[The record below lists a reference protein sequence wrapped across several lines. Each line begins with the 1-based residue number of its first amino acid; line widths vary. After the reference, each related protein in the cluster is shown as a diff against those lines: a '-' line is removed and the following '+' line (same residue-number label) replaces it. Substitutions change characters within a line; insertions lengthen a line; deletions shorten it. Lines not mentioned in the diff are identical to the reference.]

1 MKWLL
6 CILMMLPTLSFGSE
20 GQDAYQQRCVPC
32 HSPGNAGWL
41 QLKARNDGQP
51 PELLKRPL
59 NGQFIEHVVRQGLH
73 SMPAI
78 SRVELSDRQLTEVI
92 EFITLQSK

>member
-6 CILMMLPTLSFGSE
+6 CILMMLPMLSFGSE
-20 GQDAYQQRCVPC
+20 GQDAYQQRCLPC

-41 QLKARNDGQP
+41 QLKARNDGLSA
-51 PELLKRPL
+51 ELLKRPL
-59 NGQFIEHVVRQGLH
+59 NVHFIEQVVRNGLP

-78 SRVELSDRQLTEVI
+78 TRVELSDQQLAEVI
-92 EFITLQSK
+92 TYIIAQAQ

>member
-6 CILMMLPTLSFGSE
+6 CILMMLPMLSFGSE
-20 GQDAYQQRCVPC
+20 GQDAYEQRCVPC

-41 QLKARNDGQP
+41 QLKARNDGLP
-51 PELLKRPL
+51 AELLKRPL
-59 NGQFIEHVVRQGLH
+59 NTQLIEQVVRNGLQ

-78 SRVELSDRQLTEVI
+78 SRVELSDQQLAEVI
-92 EFITLQSK
+92 TYINTQAQ